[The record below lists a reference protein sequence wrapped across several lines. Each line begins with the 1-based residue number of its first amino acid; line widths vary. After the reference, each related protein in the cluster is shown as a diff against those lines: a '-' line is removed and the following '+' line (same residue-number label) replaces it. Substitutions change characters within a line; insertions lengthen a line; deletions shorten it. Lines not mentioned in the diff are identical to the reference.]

1 MKQSALHLKRRLPR
15 WGTANLDRF
24 ARSPYPWDPR
34 FKGTAWDVQSRS
46 KIDSREARNRCSE
59 GRKWSSDRPGTAG
72 SGQKHPRSHQNRA
85 KSVPRA
91 SQERPRASQELPRD
105 LQEEPQGR
113 PRDSKSRPGDP
124 RSSQKGLQEMRNQEN
139 VASGTHRAVSSVFE
153 TDF

>member
-15 WGTANLDRF
+15 WGTANYYLDRF

-46 KIDSREARNRCSE
+46 KIDSREARNRRSE

-72 SGQKHPRSHQNRA
+72 SSQKHSRSHQNRA

-91 SQERPRASQELPRD
+91 FQERPRASQELPRD
-105 LQEEPQGR
+105 RQEEPKGR
-113 PRDSKSRPGDP
+113 PRGSKSRQGDP
-124 RSSQKGLQEMRNQEN
+124 RSSKKGLQESQHREEIDEN
-139 VASGTHRAVSSVFE
+139 SLPERIAR
-153 TDF
+153 